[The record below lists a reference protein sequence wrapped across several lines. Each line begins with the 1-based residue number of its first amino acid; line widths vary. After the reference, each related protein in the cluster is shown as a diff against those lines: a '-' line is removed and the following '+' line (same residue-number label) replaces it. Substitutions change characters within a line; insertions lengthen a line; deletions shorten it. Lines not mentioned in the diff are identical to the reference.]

1 MSKTY
6 TKEEVAKHNKDG
18 DAWVHVSLLQDQ
30 KNTRILWPKRVL
42 MTFWGIFLSYFEK

>member
-30 KNTRILWPKRVL
+30 KTHEFYGQNVFR
-42 MTFWGIFLSYFEK
+42 